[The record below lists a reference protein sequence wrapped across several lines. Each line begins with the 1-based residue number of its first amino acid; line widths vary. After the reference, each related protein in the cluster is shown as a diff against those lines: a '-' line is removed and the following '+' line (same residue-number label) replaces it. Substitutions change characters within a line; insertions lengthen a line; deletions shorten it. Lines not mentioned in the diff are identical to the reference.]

1 MPSRVRVYGLF
12 TRAPRAGLP
21 TSRVARL
28 LPGRRVLGAAS
39 SRLRDDWAVE
49 PIGGSFGY
57 RLPPSQVGLAKIVS

>member
-1 MPSRVRVYGLF
+1 
-12 TRAPRAGLP
+12 
-21 TSRVARL
+21 
-28 LPGRRVLGAAS
+28 VLGAAS